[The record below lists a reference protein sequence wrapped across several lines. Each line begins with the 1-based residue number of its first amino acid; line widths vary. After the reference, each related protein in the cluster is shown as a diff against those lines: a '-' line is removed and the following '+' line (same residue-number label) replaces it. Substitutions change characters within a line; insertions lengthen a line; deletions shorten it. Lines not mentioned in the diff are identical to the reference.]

1 MTMNEIRHNDL
12 SLLKKLNKEQFEALF
27 EINKVLNSEKYRQPL
42 IENVLDIIIDAL
54 KAERSLFARFECEEK
69 ITIIAARSSDKKNIE
84 DIKEFSSGVILKVN
98 EKQQPILYHDVQG
111 DPQLSQFESV
121 QLKKIKSV
129 IGVPVFRD
137 EDIWGIILADTQLNR
152 KEFTESNL
160 IFLQY
165 FANLVSLAL
174 DRIESIEKLH
184 DENERLIN
192 NTSVVDKLPN
202 ILGDSKPMQQLSRL
216 IHKVSRTDAT
226 VLILGESGTGKELVA
241 RAIHQ
246 LSERRD
252 KSYIAQFCGS
262 IPESLLESELFGY
275 KKGAFT
281 GAVNDKKGLLEVSD
295 GGTFFLDEIGEI
307 PLSVQ
312 AKLLRAIENREIIR
326 VGDTSV
332 RKINIRLIAA
342 TNSDLQKLVED
353 GSFREDLFY
362 RLNVFPITLPPL
374 RERYSDIP
382 ILTKHFLKQF
392 KNEDVIIDGEALKK
406 LEEYNWPGNVRQLI
420 NVLQRAA
427 IISESNKIGSEHILL
442 PEVKFNVDYKGTL
455 QDLERTL
462 LEQRLNKY
470 NGNRT
475 HAARSLGVSVRWVQL
490 KIKEFNLS

>member
-1 MTMNEIRHNDL
+1 MNENLVNDI
-12 SLLKKLNKEQFEALF
+12 SSIKKLNKVQFDALL
-27 EINKVLNSEKYRQPL
+27 EISRALNSENYKQSL
-42 IENVLDIIIDAL
+42 IENILDIIIDAV
-54 KAERSLFARFECEEK
+54 KAERSLFARFEGEEK
-69 ITIIAARSSDKKNIE
+69 ITIIAARSGNKQNIK
-84 DIKEFSSGVILKVN
+84 DIKEFSAGVIQKVIEN
-98 EKQQPILYHDVQG
+98 RQSILYHDVQG
-111 DPQLSQFESV
+111 DPQLSQFQSV
-121 QLKKIKSV
+121 QLKQIKSV

-137 EDIWGIILADTQLNR
+137 EDIWGVILADTQLNR

-160 IFLQY
+160 IFLQF
-165 FANLVSLAL
+165 FANLASLAL
-174 DRIESIEKLH
+174 DRIDSIEKLH

-192 NTSVVDKLPN
+192 RISVVDKLPD
-202 ILGDSKPMQQLSRL
+202 ILGDSKPMQQLSSL
-216 IHKVSRTDAT
+216 IYKVARTNAT

-246 LSERRD
+246 LSERRN

-262 IPESLLESELFGY
+262 IPEGLLESELFGY

-307 PLSVQ
+307 PFSVQ

-342 TNSDLQKLVED
+342 TNSDLQKLVEG

-362 RLNVFPITLPPL
+362 RLNVFPIALPPL
-374 RERYSDIP
+374 RERYGDIP

-392 KNEDVIIDGEALKK
+392 KNEDVIIDSEALKK
-406 LEEYNWPGNVRQLI
+406 LEDYNWPGNVRQLI

-442 PEVKFNVDYKGTL
+442 PETKNNVDYNGTL
-455 QDLERTL
+455 QDIERTL

>member
-1 MTMNEIRHNDL
+1 MNENLVNDI
-12 SLLKKLNKEQFEALF
+12 SSIKKLNKVQFDALL
-27 EINKVLNSEKYRQPL
+27 EISRALNSENYKQSL
-42 IENVLDIIIDAL
+42 IENILDIIIDAV
-54 KAERSLFARFECEEK
+54 KAERSLFARFEGEEK
-69 ITIIAARSSDKKNIE
+69 ITIIAARSGNKQNIK
-84 DIKEFSSGVILKVN
+84 DIKEFSAGVIQKVIEN
-98 EKQQPILYHDVQG
+98 RQSILYHDVQG
-111 DPQLSQFESV
+111 DPQLSQFQSV

-137 EDIWGIILADTQLNR
+137 EDIWGVILADTQLNR

-160 IFLQY
+160 IFLQF
-165 FANLVSLAL
+165 FANLSSLAL
-174 DRIESIEKLH
+174 DRIDSIEKLH

-192 NTSVVDKLPN
+192 RISVVDKLPD
-202 ILGDSKPMQQLSRL
+202 ILGDSKPMQQLSSL
-216 IHKVSRTDAT
+216 IYKVARTNAT

-246 LSERRD
+246 LSERRN

-262 IPESLLESELFGY
+262 IPEGLLESELFGY

-307 PLSVQ
+307 PFSVQ

-342 TNSDLQKLVED
+342 TNSDLQKLVEG

-362 RLNVFPITLPPL
+362 RLNVFPIALPPL
-374 RERYSDIP
+374 RERNGDIP

-392 KNEDVIIDGEALKK
+392 KNEDVIIDSEALKK
-406 LEEYNWPGNVRQLI
+406 LEDYNWPGNVRQLI

-442 PEVKFNVDYKGTL
+442 PETKNNVDYNGTL
-455 QDLERTL
+455 QDIERTL